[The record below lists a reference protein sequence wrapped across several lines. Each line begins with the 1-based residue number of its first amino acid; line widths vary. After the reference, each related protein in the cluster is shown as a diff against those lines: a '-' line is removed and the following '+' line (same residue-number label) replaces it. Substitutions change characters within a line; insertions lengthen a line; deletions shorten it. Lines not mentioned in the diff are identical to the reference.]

1 MGEPHIMYETV
12 NLKTI
17 SPAKYENVN
26 LKKKSS
32 PAHYEDLRNI
42 PKPAAD
48 CVYTT
53 PSSSLAK
60 VLTPDHNASKCGKSV
75 RLIMVIA
82 ACLIGLIALSGLVL
96 GITAYVNR
104 GVVATAM

>member
-1 MGEPHIMYETV
+1 MGEPRIKYENV

-17 SPAKYENVN
+17 SPAKYENV
-26 LKKKSS
+26 KTKPSQ
-32 PAHYEDLRNI
+32 AHYEGLRNI